1 MHPRHG
7 VIHLLHGDPASE
19 HGGHCEVAASPGVA
33 GRHAAAGLEQLLDQ
47 LRHAQLLESCV
58 AAADERR
65 QAGHEEVE
73 AGEGNHVDRQLAQV
87 SVELAGEPE
96 AGGHTGHGDGHQVVE
111 VTVGGGAQLQG
122 PGQHG
127 TVTLSLQ
134 KRKPLT

>member
-1 MHPRHG
+1 MYLIVARFLVMHPRHG
-7 VIHLLHGDPASE
+7 VIHLLHGDAASE
-19 HGGHCEVAASPGVA
+19 HGGHGEVAASPGVA

-87 SVELAGEPE
+87 SVELAGEPKG
-96 AGGHTGHGDGHQVVE
+96 GGHTGHSQGDKVVQVAVSW
-111 VTVGGGAQLQG
+111 VSQLER
-122 PGQHG
+122 PK
-127 TVTLSLQ
+127 L
-134 KRKPLT
+134 